1 MKEKDYY
8 STFTEKIKRI
18 KKDLEIIKKEQEKFE
33 ENYKYIK
40 EKERSENKNDNNR

>member
-18 KKDLEIIKKEQEKFE
+18 KKDLEIIKKDQKKFE
-33 ENYKYIK
+33 EDIEYIK
-40 EKERSENKNDNNR
+40 EKERSKDKNDNDR